1 MFDDPK
7 GPIEH
12 FEWGQYRIR
21 GELHSMDGAGEGKDI
36 FLSEAGVQAWA
47 ARKGHKLRP
56 AMVDRVFPLGVEVL
70 VIGCGVNGALK
81 VLKKTRKA
89 IKEAGVDELIVVPT
103 PEACRIYNRFYRQGR
118 KVALLAHGTC

>member
-1 MFDDPK
+1 MFDDSE

-21 GELHSMDGAGEGKDI
+21 GELHSMDGAGVGKDI
-36 FLSEAGVQAWA
+36 FLSEAGVQAWT
-47 ARKGHKLRP
+47 ARKGHRLKS
-56 AMVDRVFPLGVEVL
+56 VEVL

-89 IKEAGVDELIVVPT
+89 IKEAGVDELIVAPT
-103 PEACRIYNRFYRQGR
+103 PEACRIYNQFYWQGR